1 MLCILFYS
9 VLQHFVELC
18 NTKCNTKKTTK
29 MIQYFTPEL
38 ILRGMFLV
46 QLKFIKRNA
55 ETSGMS
61 VLPVSYFIVE
71 LPRIVT
77 AANRSNSVLRF
88 LITIFCNNIR
98 RSIIIY
104 LYGIDHSSRISSIA
118 VVCVRPVTSGYVR

>member
-1 MLCILFYS
+1 M
-9 VLQHFVELC
+9 QHEMQH
-18 NTKCNTKKTTK
+18 KKTTK

-77 AANRSNSVLRF
+77 AYLR
-88 LITIFCNNIR
+88 
-98 RSIIIY
+98 
-104 LYGIDHSSRISSIA
+104 
-118 VVCVRPVTSGYVR
+118 